1 MSTPLAVYIHVP
13 FCRSRCNYC
22 SFISFTGRQSD
33 IPNYVA
39 AVAHEIA
46 LRTVTDAVV
55 TTIYFGGGTPSLL
68 PAGCIGQ
75 LLHVLRNHYHI
86 TDDAEITMEANPG
99 TIDLEYLTELRRLG
113 VKRLSLGVQSLDTG
127 ELKLLGRVHTAHE
140 AKTAITQ
147 AKQAGFDNIS
157 LDFIYGLPGRN
168 TKLWKNM
175 LCTIT
180 NLGMQHLSLYGLT
193 IEDGTTLQKRIKSGE
208 LAAVDNDSAATE
220 YELASEMLP
229 SAGLRQYEISNWAL
243 PGYESRHNTAY
254 WKRTHYIGLGVAA
267 HSFLNSQRIANTSS
281 LDEYLSHLSHAKL
294 PPQTIENIDPATALA
309 ESIILGLRLCQGVS
323 ADDIQAQFGIDLYK
337 RFASP
342 IEECSSYGLLERHG
356 SVLRLTQRGRLLS
369 NEVFWRFLP

>member
-22 SFISFTGRQSD
+22 SFVSFSGRQSD

-46 LRTVTDAVV
+46 LRAVTDAAI

-75 LLHVLRNHYHI
+75 LLHVLRNHYQI

-99 TIDLEYLTELRRLG
+99 TIDLAYLTELRRLG
-113 VKRLSLGVQSLDTG
+113 VNRLSLGVQSLDAG
-127 ELKLLGRVHTAHE
+127 ELKLLGRVHTANE
-140 AKTAITQ
+140 ARAAITQ
-147 AKQAGFDNIS
+147 TKQAGFDNIS
-157 LDFIYGLPGRN
+157 LDFIYGLPERPV
-168 TKLWKNM
+168 KLWEKM
-175 LCTIT
+175 LSDMQE
-180 NLGMQHLSLYGLT
+180 LGMQHLSLYGLT

-208 LAAVDNDSAATE
+208 LSAVDNDSAATE

-229 SAGLRQYEISNWAL
+229 SAGLSQYEISNWAL
-243 PGYESRHNTAY
+243 PGYESRHNNSY
-254 WKRTHYIGLGVAA
+254 WRRTQYIGLGVAA
-267 HSFLNSQRIANTSS
+267 HSFLGSQRIANTAS
-281 LDEYLSHLSHAKL
+281 LDKYLSHLSQTQL
-294 PPQTIENIDPATALA
+294 PPQTIENIDHATALA
-309 ESIILGLRLCQGVS
+309 ESIILGLRLNQGVS
-323 ADDIQAQFGIDLYK
+323 VDDIQAQFGIDLYE

-356 SVLRLTQRGRLLS
+356 NALRLTQRGRLLS